1 MLLLLVFFNFV
12 CIIFGT
18 IEPLLRVAGSACA
31 FCLCLSYFGV
41 MIATAVYRFGK
52 WGQLCALYM
61 EGTNAKKVNEP
72 VGDDWTYAKDAS
84 MIMVFWVI
92 QLLGS
97 WTCCVV
103 GIVMPMRP
111 SKSVEPSAKD
121 TGKEMDIE
129 ADSAR
134 KPKNNSAAPW

>member
-12 CIIFGT
+12 CITLGT

-31 FCLCLSYFGV
+31 CCLCLSYLGV
-41 MIATAVYRFGK
+41 MIATAAYRFGK
-52 WGQLCALYM
+52 WGQLCALYK
-61 EGTNAKKVNEP
+61 EGTNAKRVNEP
-72 VGDDWTYAKDAS
+72 VGDDWTYQKDAS

-111 SKSVEPSAKD
+111 SS
-121 TGKEMDIE
+121 
-129 ADSAR
+129 
-134 KPKNNSAAPW
+134 